1 MTEAFG
7 AEVAEITSL
16 VKAAALPS
24 DIEDTVVWC
33 LKQLPAKYDQF
44 CATYESRDAEEILR
58 LEQGVLEKLT
68 ELPHSH
74 RDCQPLRE
82 AVLQHLRLL
91 NERYSLPGL
100 VPKPPRPARVRSGK
114 KAS

>member
-1 MTEAFG
+1 MEAFR
-7 AEVAEITSL
+7 AEVAEITSF
-16 VKAAALPS
+16 VKAAALPT

-44 CATYESRDAEEILR
+44 LRHVREQICRRNPPARARRPGEVDRIAFFPPESLVAE
-58 LEQGVLEKLT
+58 K
-68 ELPHSH
+68 S
-74 RDCQPLRE
+74 
-82 AVLQHLRLL
+82 VLQHLRLL

-100 VPKPPRPARVRSGK
+100 VPKPLRPARVRSGK